1 MGELRDQFNADYLA
15 LGLLVAE
22 LARQPG
28 QDPREIFGIRE
39 DLETVRQDCVELVG
53 RIEAVIERARQRQ
66 PEKKRRRITK
76 ARQHEKEGA
85 TV

>member
-1 MGELRDQFNADYLA
+1 MGRLRDQFNRDYLA

-39 DLETVRQDCVELVG
+39 DLETVREECLELVG
-53 RIEAVIERARQRQ
+53 RIEAVIERARQRL
-66 PEKKRRRITK
+66 PEEKRSRITK
-76 ARQHEKEGA
+76 ARKHEKEGVTA
-85 TV
+85 